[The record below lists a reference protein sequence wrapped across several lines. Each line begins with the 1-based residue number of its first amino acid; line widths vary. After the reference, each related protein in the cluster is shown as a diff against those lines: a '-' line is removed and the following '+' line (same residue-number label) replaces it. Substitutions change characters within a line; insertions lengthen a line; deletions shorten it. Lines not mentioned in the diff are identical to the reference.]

1 MMMKFNVLGLLFF
14 SVLVT
19 TCVSNDLE
27 LTEKM
32 ICQDNSATDTGVFS
46 ESEAIDFGRMGSS
59 IMGIETEK

>member
-1 MMMKFNVLGLLFF
+1 MRIKIYF
-14 SVLVT
+14 
-19 TCVSNDLE
+19 CKKYKYYDDEIE